1 MRDHDEVLGRLALGL
16 AAIAELSRHPRR
28 KMPSNGLPAGYTL
41 STRFHHF
48 LLFILNLLIRI
59 ALAPSIKGRA

>member
-41 STRFHHF
+41 STRFHPDGK
-48 LLFILNLLIRI
+48 NGPRCPDRG
-59 ALAPSIKGRA
+59 ANG